1 MDDGITLTS
10 VAHPVPYDLNPD
22 ALEEIEIDLP
32 KPKRE
37 WVGLTDAELAE
48 FSDMQL
54 GGYDLALEVEARLKG
69 KNT

>member
-22 ALEEIEIDLP
+22 ALEETEIDL
-32 KPKRE
+32 PKRE
-37 WVGLTDAELAE
+37 WVGLTDEELVE
-48 FSDMQL
+48 FSAMQL
-54 GGYDLALEVEARLKG
+54 GGYDLALEVEARLKD